1 MNPASAIFAGARQA
15 VHDAAPWLAKLA
27 RLGFAAKA
35 LLYITVGALATYAAL
50 GLGGTA
56 APGKHAALFTLLE
69 APLGRGLMGIIAVG
83 LFGYA
88 AWRIVEA
95 LFDPERRGH
104 GIKGLALRIRSAVS
118 GAIHVMIGITT
129 AKLALGHFA
138 IGAEGKE
145 ARHWAAR
152 ALSTSGGQTALWIVA
167 LGLVAYGVYQLYCAW
182 RSKLSDKLSLDRLR
196 PQTARLVVAVSR
208 FGIAA
213 RGVVFIAMG
222 GIIARVV
229 REHDAKEAGGLQ
241 ASLQELTGLGRW
253 PYLFVAAGLI
263 AYGIYEL
270 IEAKYRRINAG

>member
-1 MNPASAIFAGARQA
+1 MNPASAIPAGARQA

-35 LLYITVGALATYAAL
+35 LLYMTVGALATFAAL
-50 GLGGTA
+50 GLGGTR
-56 APGKHAALFTLLE
+56 APGKYDAMFTLLA
-69 APLGRGLMGIIAVG
+69 APLGRVLMGIIAAG

-88 AWRIVEA
+88 AWRVVEA

-104 GIKGLALRIRSAVS
+104 GVKGLALRIRSAIT
-118 GAIHVMIGITT
+118 GALHVMIGISAT
-129 AKLALGHFA
+129 KLALGHYT

-152 ALSTSGGQTALWIVA
+152 ALSTPGGQTALWILA

-182 RSKLSDKLSLDRLR
+182 RAKLSDKLSLDRLR

-213 RGVVFIAMG
+213 RAVVF
-222 GIIARVV
+222 
-229 REHDAKEAGGLQ
+229 
-241 ASLQELTGLGRW
+241 
-253 PYLFVAAGLI
+253 
-263 AYGIYEL
+263 
-270 IEAKYRRINAG
+270 